1 LSSSLPIKVSPRA
14 AAQIET
20 AASWW
25 EKNRP
30 AAPGAIRDEPPVI
43 QQRRYHWLIAL
54 QWLHADFLSSFWRV
68 ACLPAF
74 LPDQGIA
81 PSMKD
86 GEDNDLSSFDAVE
99 H

>member
-1 LSSSLPIKVSPRA
+1 LSSSLPIKVFAARRRANRDSRVLVGEESPGSAGRDSRRA
-14 AAQIET
+14 A
-20 AASWW
+20 
-25 EKNRP
+25 
-30 AAPGAIRDEPPVI
+30 
-43 QQRRYHWLIAL
+43 
-54 QWLHADFLSSFWRV
+54 FWRV